1 MANSDS
7 GVEWSGVGIAEL
19 TVRRS
24 IDDDLKEYDLE
35 NYDEPTEEEKTAGE
49 SRDFF
54 LLIFLLIW
62 RFFLSIWGSFSL
74 DRRIFLL
81 IWGYPS

>member
-1 MANSDS
+1 M
-7 GVEWSGVGIAEL
+7 GIAEL

-49 SRDFF
+49 SRDLF
-54 LLIFLLIW
+54 LLILLLILG
-62 RFFLSIWGSFSL
+62 FFLSIRGI
-74 DRRIFLL
+74 DIRIFLL
-81 IWGYPS
+81 IWDIPLDMGDISLGMGVFFS